1 MLPLPTH
8 AILPLPQRSGDENP
22 SSPSS
27 SSGKRKQQFD
37 NASSDRQRSSP
48 ARASNVSDFSNA
60 LKAKVKADYGNKCWH
75 CGASPVDVC
84 HIIGNIDE
92 TVSTRRRLFRKD
104 TYVPH

>member
-1 MLPLPTH
+1 MFPLPTH
-8 AILPLPQRSGDENP
+8 AILPLPQRSGDENS

-75 CGASPVDVC
+75 CSASPVDVS

-92 TVSTRRRLFRKD
+92 TVSTRRHLFRKD
-104 TYVPH
+104 TYLPH